1 MFLDEELLKIG
12 RETELTKEEMLKA
25 ISEMVKS
32 CFNNL
37 QKSTNEKMTDN
48 NIVANFKRVN
58 NTWNRVAEIL
68 EKKIGDFLKKM
79 VLNSLLKIT
88 LNLTEFSLNN

>member
-68 EKKIGDFLKKM
+68 EKENRGFLKKDGFKF
-79 VLNSLLKIT
+79 LIEN
-88 LNLTEFSLNN
+88 NPEFNGIFFK